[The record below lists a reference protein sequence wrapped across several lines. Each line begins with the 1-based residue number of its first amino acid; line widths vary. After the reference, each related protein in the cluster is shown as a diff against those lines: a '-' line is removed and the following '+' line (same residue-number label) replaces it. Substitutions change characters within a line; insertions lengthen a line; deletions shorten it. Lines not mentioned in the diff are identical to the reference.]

1 MMLKSTLDHIMSFI
15 LSFEFKIRLI
25 LVWALFFKL
34 FN

>member
-1 MMLKSTLDHIMSFI
+1 MMLKSTLDLHESFM

-25 LVWALFFKL
+25 LVWALFFQL